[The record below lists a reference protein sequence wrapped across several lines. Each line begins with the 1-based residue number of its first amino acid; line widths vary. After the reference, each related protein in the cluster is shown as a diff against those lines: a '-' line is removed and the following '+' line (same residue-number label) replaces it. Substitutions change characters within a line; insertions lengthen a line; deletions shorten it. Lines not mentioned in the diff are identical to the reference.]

1 VPKVFVFPDGIRLAQ
16 REELPGPA
24 PSRAAAWA
32 RIQAANIETGFTIV
46 KSTDPRFSF
55 YAEVNVNAPM
65 IWIVFRDLCKALLGS
80 RASLL
85 MSEIDDDP
93 APLGSAGTVQI
104 LTMLETHSYQL
115 AHDGNIQ
122 FGLVREDTNAL
133 TEVFVTPTKHFQI
146 WFDDEKRLRGVLK
159 VHDVPEIEKLEFI
172 DQYPRTT
179 TPLSRDRVSFTDPS
193 EFVEY
198 VGKQIKL
205 LS

>member
-1 VPKVFVFPDGIRLAQ
+1 MPNVFVFPDGIRLAQ
-16 REELPGPA
+16 RDELPGSA
-24 PSRAAAWA
+24 SSRAAAWA
-32 RIQAANIETGFTIV
+32 RIQTANIETGFTIV

-55 YAEVNVNAPM
+55 YAEANVNAPM

-80 RASLL
+80 RAILM

-93 APLGSAGTVQI
+93 APLGSAGTLQI

-115 AHDGNIQ
+115 AHDGYIQ
-122 FGLVREDTNAL
+122 FGLVHEDTNAP
-133 TEVFVTPTKHFQI
+133 TEVFVTSTKHFQV
-146 WFDDEKRLRGVLK
+146 WLNDEKRLRAVLK
-159 VHDVPEIEKLEFI
+159 AYDVPEMEKLEFI

-179 TPLSRDRVSFTDPS
+179 TPLSLDQVSFSEPG

-198 VGKQIKL
+198 VRKQIKL

>member
-1 VPKVFVFPDGIRLAQ
+1 MPRVLVFPDGVRLAQ
-16 REELPGPA
+16 RDELPGPA

-55 YAEVNVNAPM
+55 YAEANVNAPM
-65 IWIVFRDLCKALLGS
+65 IWTVFRDLCNALLGS
-80 RASLL
+80 RASLM

-93 APLGSAGTVQI
+93 APLGSAGTLQI
-104 LTMLETHSYQL
+104 LTLLESHSYQL
-115 AHDGNIQ
+115 AHDGYIQ
-122 FGLVREDTNAL
+122 FGLVRQDANVL
-133 TEVFVTPTKHFQI
+133 TEVFVSPTKHFQV
-146 WFDDEKRLRGVLK
+146 WFDDEKRFRAVLQ
-159 VHDVPEIEKLEFI
+159 VHNVPEMEKLEFI

-179 TPLSRDRVSFTDPS
+179 SPLSRDQVSFADPG

-198 VGKQIKL
+198 VENQLKF